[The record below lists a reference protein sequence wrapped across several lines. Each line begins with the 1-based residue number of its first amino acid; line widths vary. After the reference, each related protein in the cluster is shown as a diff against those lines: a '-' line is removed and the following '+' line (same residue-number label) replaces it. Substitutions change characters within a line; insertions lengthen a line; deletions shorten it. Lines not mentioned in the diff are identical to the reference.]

1 MKRSWRARL
10 LEFALW
16 AAVAL
21 ITAAV
26 MIALSERLLPA
37 NF

>member
-1 MKRSWRARL
+1 MKRSWRSRL
-10 LEFALW
+10 LGFALW
-16 AAVAL
+16 AALAL